1 MTDIYCGVEE
11 CKWNTDQRCSRDVTR
26 VDSNTPYATATEVV
40 NCMSFSLPQR
50 EEQIRGTIDES

>member
-11 CKWNTDQRCSRDVTR
+11 CKWNKEGHCSRDVTR

-40 NCMSFSLPQR
+40 NCMSFTLPD
-50 EEQIRGTIDES
+50 EGSRGID

>member
-11 CKWNTDQRCSRDVTR
+11 CKWNKEGHCSRDVTR

-40 NCMSFSLPQR
+40 NCMSFTLP
-50 EEQIRGTIDES
+50 DEGE